1 MENITIG
8 QIAVAVAFIAALI
21 TGGVKIKDSVKKWL
35 TNTLKE
41 SFDAQTK
48 QIDEVKKTV
57 DNIQAQLKS
66 VDMES
71 TKNFLTTEIA
81 SLRRGDVKSDIEIQR
96 FKEEYDHYV
105 NVLKGN
111 TYIKEEYEKLKA
123 KGWI

>member
-8 QIAVAVAFIAALI
+8 QIAVAIAFIAALI

-48 QIDEVKKTV
+48 QIEEVKRTV
-57 DNIQAQLKS
+57 DNIQTQLKT
-66 VDMES
+66 VDMEN

-81 SLRRGDVKSDIEIQR
+81 SLKRGEVKSEIEMQR
-96 FKEEYDHYV
+96 FKEEYDHYI
-105 NVLKGN
+105 NALKGN